1 MSQLN
6 NRNSYPTIPA
16 LVGDRVDSP
25 EHSPSNYAGLS
36 LDTIHFSDKRIR
48 NKMIELNNFMITLSN
63 YIDEVCHVLQNK
75 YEKYIKDI
83 KLENIST
90 GFYKEFYK
98 EYNTVITTYKKLIS
112 DLKSFSSDIRRDFTK
127 VLEWMMN
134 LDLSEQKYIKITKE
148 CDELE
153 RNRHVYQDN
162 DFEVNSDRAKSRQLY
177 WKKYFNLKSQKNMAA
192 QQYKNQFADF
202 NQFMVKISILISH
215 ITEGRI
221 FYTPIINSQKDY
233 TISLKDFVDEF
244 GKLVSMTDASM
255 KKKGEV
261 IAKLINESMK
271 NLDKTTEAFDVSAI
285 MELKQIRLN

>member
-16 LVGDRVDSP
+16 LVENRVDSL

-36 LDTIHFSDKRIR
+36 LNTIHFSDKRIR
-48 NKMIELNNFMITLSN
+48 NKMIELNDFIITLSN
-63 YIDEVCHVLQNK
+63 YIHKVCDVLQNN

-98 EYNTVITTYKKLIS
+98 EHNTVITTYKKLIN
-112 DLKSFSSDIRRDFTK
+112 DLKSFSSNLQNDFTK
-127 VLEWMMN
+127 VLEWVMN
-134 LDLSEQKYIKITKE
+134 LDQLEQKCIEIKKE
-148 CDELE
+148 CDGLE
-153 RNRHVYQDN
+153 RNRHMYQDN
-162 DFEVNSDRAKSRQLY
+162 DFELDSDRAKSRQNYL
-177 WKKYFNLKSQKNMAA
+177 KKRFNLTSQKNMIA
-192 QQYKNQFADF
+192 QQYNKQFVDF

-221 FYTPIINSQKDY
+221 IYTPIINSQKDY

-261 IAKLINESMK
+261 IAKLINESIK
-271 NLDKTTEAFDVSAI
+271 NLDKATETFDVSAI